1 MTALDATTGTIIGA
15 AVGGGIASI
24 ISAFSHWLARR
35 SEERRALRQLVMQA
49 AIENWKYTADLA
61 KHIAQSSNDKRNLNI
76 YPLDGFI
83 IHMLK
88 LVEILDTGKIT
99 PDRVREIIREVHAVG
114 NAANEEIDRHTNAST

>member
-1 MTALDATTGTIIGA
+1 
-15 AVGGGIASI
+15 
-24 ISAFSHWLARR
+24 
-35 SEERRALRQLVMQA
+35 MQA